1 MEMILELEPPF
12 LVIKPDLGE
21 ADFYRLAGED
31 SDWEYIDGRVVMHS
45 PASDRHEDLFRFLF
59 VIVGYFLSK
68 KGGGILRGSRF
79 PMRLD
84 PAWSPEPD
92 LLVVRD
98 ERRHLITKQRL
109 EGPADMVIEIAS
121 EADSHLIY
129 REKLPRYRDAGIPEI
144 WIIDPA
150 RGEVLA
156 DRAAGPGREQSAIK
170 SGRLASAVLPGF
182 WIDVGWLWHEGQEGE
197 AELPPPHTCLEEI
210 LGSQG

>member
-1 MEMILELEPPF
+1 
-12 LVIKPDLGE
+12 
-21 ADFYRLAGED
+21 
-31 SDWEYIDGRVVMHS
+31 MHS
-45 PASDRHEDLFRFLF
+45 PASSRHERLFGFLLT
-59 VIVGYFLSK
+59 ILGYYLGK
-68 KGGGILRGSRF
+68 RGGGEVLGSRF

-98 ERRHLITKQRL
+98 DRRHLIAKQRL
-109 EGPADMVIEIAS
+109 EGPADMVVEIVS

-156 DRAAGPGREQSAIK
+156 DRAAGPGREQTLVK
-170 SGRLASAVLPGF
+170 SGRLASTVLPGF
-182 WIDVGWLWHEGQEGE
+182 WIDVSWLWQ
-197 AELPPPHTCLEEI
+197 ADLPPPHACLEEI
-210 LGSQG
+210 LGSGQQP